1 MLKIL
6 ETAPQGSRRLQ
17 SSFSKE
23 WHPEKMVNLQKR
35 CFEIFEYLMIFAHH
49 CLRPPQKLGLFL
61 EAGEGPGKPGSAL
74 EGKVLQIKAG
84 GRLGT
89 AEYRLYIEFCVSVGD
104 KVHYRRLKISL
115 RHLANYT

>member
-1 MLKIL
+1 MYNDLAHV
-6 ETAPQGSRRLQ
+6 TY
-17 SSFSKE
+17 
-23 WHPEKMVNLQKR
+23 KR
-35 CFEIFEYLMIFAHH
+35 KGIGFFIN
-49 CLRPPQKLGLFL
+49 
-61 EAGEGPGKPGSAL
+61 S
-74 EGKVLQIKAG
+74 KVLQIKAG